1 MKFADEKFSIAVST
15 VLSLADNALE
25 YLKSSKVE
33 QKREI
38 LNLVLSNSELNDGN
52 LSYTVNSPFNLL
64 LDSSNHKVWRTRRDS
79 NPRPL
84 ASEANTLS
92 NWATGTSWQRT
103 SFYTTFFQIAT
114 KIFNFQQI
122 FLDFSVKYDY

>member
-1 MKFADEKFSIAVST
+1 MRQQDDRAQEKLTKIKMKFADEKFSIAVST

-38 LNLVLSNSELNDGN
+38 LNLVLSNLELNDGN
-52 LSYTVNSPFNLL
+52 LNYTVNSPFNLL
-64 LDSSNHKVWRTRRDS
+64 LDSSNHKEWRTRRDS

-92 NWATGTSWQRT
+92 N
-103 SFYTTFFQIAT
+103 
-114 KIFNFQQI
+114 
-122 FLDFSVKYDY
+122 

>member
-1 MKFADEKFSIAVST
+1 MSNFRLVMRVAIDDFNAISTQLKSEQYNIEEKLKNHTIADEKFSIAVST

-38 LNLVLSNSELNDGN
+38 LNLVLSNLELNDGN

-79 NPRPL
+79 NPRPS
-84 ASEANTLS
+84 ASEADTLS
-92 NWATGTSWQRT
+92 N
-103 SFYTTFFQIAT
+103 
-114 KIFNFQQI
+114 
-122 FLDFSVKYDY
+122 